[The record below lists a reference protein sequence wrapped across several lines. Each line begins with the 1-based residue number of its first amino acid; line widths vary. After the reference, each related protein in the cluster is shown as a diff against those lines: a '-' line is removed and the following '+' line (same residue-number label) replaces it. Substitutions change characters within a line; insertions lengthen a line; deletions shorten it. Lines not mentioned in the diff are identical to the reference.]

1 MISCQKHFHFREN
14 SRGRRR
20 SQKRRISVRRWWHFE
35 ISICYTKMRY
45 KSKQNIR
52 LRSDSEWNFSFS
64 QIKGYLTSTVVTLD
78 LEKNL
83 CPDEMKELVEQ
94 GINNF
99 TPRLKSSVSLVKR
112 KKNSKKKKHREG
124 KEVVINCHSSWQ
136 PKRVPAALER
146 NPLCWVGGTFW

>member
-1 MISCQKHFHFREN
+1 MCKVALNVCVIIYIGEKINSSIFQKKYMISCQKHFRFREN

-20 SQKRRISVRRWWHFE
+20 SKKRKSVRRWWHFE
-35 ISICYTKMRY
+35 ISMCYTKMRH

-99 TPRLKSSVSLVKR
+99 TPRLKISVSLVKR
-112 KKNSKKKKHREG
+112 KKNSKNKNIEKAKK
-124 KEVVINCHSSWQ
+124 
-136 PKRVPAALER
+136 
-146 NPLCWVGGTFW
+146 